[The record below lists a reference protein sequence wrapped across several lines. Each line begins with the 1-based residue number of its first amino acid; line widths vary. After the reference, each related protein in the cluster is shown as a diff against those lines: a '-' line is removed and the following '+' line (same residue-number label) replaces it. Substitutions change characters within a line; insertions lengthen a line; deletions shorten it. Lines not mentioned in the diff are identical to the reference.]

1 MTVMTSARPLL
12 VVMPPLPVQRFMVD
26 EYDQMISDYKASEL
40 VPFIL
45 DNRDLGPVAAQ
56 ELLP

>member
-1 MTVMTSARPLL
+1 MTVMTSARPLP
-12 VVMPPLPVQRFMVD
+12 VVIPPLPVQRFTVD
-26 EYDQMISDYKASEL
+26 EYDQMIRDYKAREL

-45 DNRDLGPVAAQ
+45 YNRDLGPMAAQ